1 MTQLILRV
9 INVIEVLS
17 IYYAIKH
24 QRQGDHNATEQQ
36 QHQADTCEP
45 TQHSQQPQ
53 EQPQSPPAHR
63 QNF

>member
-24 QRQGDHNATEQQ
+24 KRQGDPNATEQQ
-36 QHQADTCEP
+36 QNQADTCQP
-45 TQHSQQPQ
+45 SQHPQQP
-53 EQPQSPPAHR
+53 EQQPTAID
-63 QNF
+63 

>member
-24 QRQGDHNATEQQ
+24 QRQGDRNATEQQ
-36 QHQADTCEP
+36 QHQANTCQP
-45 TQHSQQPQ
+45 AQHPQQPE
-53 EQPQSPPAHR
+53 EQSQPTTTDR
-63 QNF
+63 

>member
-24 QRQGDHNATEQQ
+24 QRQGDRNATEQQ
-36 QHQADTCEP
+36 NQADTCQP
-45 TQHSQQPQ
+45 VQHPQQP
-53 EQPQSPPAHR
+53 EQQPTATH
-63 QNF
+63 

>member
-17 IYYAIKH
+17 IYYAIRTK
-24 QRQGDHNATEQQ
+24 RQGDQNDIQQ
-36 QHQADTCEP
+36 PQYQTDTRQP
-45 TQHSQQPQ
+45 APHSQQPE
-53 EQPQSPPAHR
+53 EQSESTPANN

>member
-24 QRQGDHNATEQQ
+24 QRQKDRNATEQ
-36 QHQADTCEP
+36 QHQADTCQP
-45 TQHSQQPQ
+45 AQHLKTTEDQPCL
-53 EQPQSPPAHR
+53 
-63 QNF
+63 

>member
-24 QRQGDHNATEQQ
+24 QRQGDRNATEQQ
-36 QHQADTCEP
+36 RTSSGYMSTSTTSAATSRTITTYH
-45 TQHSQQPQ
+45 H
-53 EQPQSPPAHR
+53 
-63 QNF
+63 